1 MTTRP
6 RLIKEWQLHLKIEGR
21 EPRTLQELAL
31 AKAGYDYHCR
41 LAEIKAIS
49 AKLAL
54 LDELVP
60 ALAAR
65 GISFAH
71 RDFTT
76 YNGGKTLR
84 MHPCALTR
92 DNALHDALVALGFRE
107 IERRDWGRGEA
118 MVTLKLGRSL
128 VLEIEVKKAEAPAA
142 APSAETVP
150 A

>member
-6 RLIKEWQLHLKIEGR
+6 RLISQWQKHLKIDGR

-31 AKAGYDYHCR
+31 AKAGYDYHR
-41 LAEIKAIS
+41 RVAEIKAIS
-49 AKLAL
+49 TKLAL

-65 GISFAH
+65 GVVFAH

-84 MHPCALTR
+84 MLPCAMTR
-92 DNALHDALVALGFRE
+92 DNTLHEALLAVGFRE
-107 IERRDWGRGEA
+107 IGRRDWGRGEE
-118 MVTLKLGRSL
+118 MVTLKFGRSL
-128 VLEIEVKKAEAPAA
+128 VLEIDVSKAAAPAA
-142 APSAETVP
+142 ATSAEVVT